1 MLFGPSEESISEE
14 ASEQTEHKGGSQE
27 VGYNV
32 GRGSITQ
39 MHGPSQI
46 SDQVDGDAQCCQP
59 LHHFTS

>member
-1 MLFGPSEESISEE
+1 MGATIRFGPSEESIGEE
-14 ASEQTEHKGGSQE
+14 ATEQTEHEGGSQE

-46 SDQVDGDAQCCQP
+46 CYQIHRDA
-59 LHHFTS
+59 